1 MVIRG
6 VNDFNLRLT
15 HSSKTVIINSNI
27 IISRLF
33 GHWEIISNIDFTDVL
48 SDGRPQLGKGL
59 RVETREAGKDYG
71 DEENTALR
79 LGG

>member
-1 MVIRG
+1 MIIRD
-6 VNDFNLRLT
+6 VNHINLRLT
-15 HSSKTVIINSNI
+15 YSSKDVIINSNI

-33 GHWEIISNIDFTDVL
+33 RHWEIISNIDFTDVL
-48 SDGRPQLGKGL
+48 SDGRPQLWKGL
-59 RVETREAGKDYG
+59 SVETREAWKDYG